1 MAKSKNNDKPAP
13 WERQPDE
20 SSQAFEAFAL
30 YRDMGYDSDGYFGN
44 NRSHREV
51 AKQLGK
57 SMALMSRWSSKYNW
71 VDRCAAWDAE
81 KDRMLLKEQQKEIAK
96 MRKRHAAIAY
106 AGISKVALAIK
117 KVNPEDLSPQD
128 MMRFMTEC
136 SKLERIS
143 RGDVGDVVEEREGE
157 AVAASPV
164 QIYLP
169 DNHRDDVDQ

>member
-1 MAKSKNNDKPAP
+1 MAKLNNDKPAP
-13 WERQPDE
+13 WERQPKE
-20 SSQAFEAFAL
+20 TPQAFEAFAI
-30 YRDMGYDSDGYFGN
+30 YRDMGYDADGYLGGN
-44 NRSHREV
+44 RTHRAV

-57 SMALMSRWSSKYNW
+57 SETLISRWSSQHNW
-71 VDRCAAWDAE
+71 LDRCAAWDAE
-81 KDRMLLKEQQKEIAK
+81 QDRILRKEQQREIAK

-106 AGISKVALAIK
+106 AGIKKAANALN
-117 KVNPEDLSPQD
+117 KVNPEDLSPSD
-128 MMRFMTEC
+128 IMKFMTEC

-169 DNHRDDVDQ
+169 DNHRDDVEQ